1 MPSTPLTGPSLVEIL
16 EESLDTVLSREL
28 GRRHHEGALDGW
40 PSMRWLPDMV
50 MMRRGA
56 RAVGE
61 RSHRDTPQELGY
73 RRLGAAVIV
82 SAVRDLEKP
91 TRAGGESVRAGES
104 ARAFLTVSNSNLK
117 FWCRVAD
124 VDMNAILR
132 TYCQGGKVARIVGNV
147 EPDEFDDFV
156 QEAPSWPSRKGSLK
170 TGTEHG

>member
-1 MPSTPLTGPSLVEIL
+1 
-16 EESLDTVLSREL
+16 
-28 GRRHHEGALDGW
+28 
-40 PSMRWLPDMV
+40 MV
-50 MMRRGA
+50 MMRRGV

-61 RSHRDTPQELGY
+61 RSHRETPQERGY

-132 TYCQGGKVARIVGNV
+132 TYCQGGRSRESSAMSNLTVRRLR
-147 EPDEFDDFV
+147 
-156 QEAPSWPSRKGSLK
+156 QEAAPGRPVGFMENRRG
-170 TGTEHG
+170 EHGRKSGSAP

>member
-1 MPSTPLTGPSLVEIL
+1 
-16 EESLDTVLSREL
+16 
-28 GRRHHEGALDGW
+28 
-40 PSMRWLPDMV
+40 MV
-50 MMRRGA
+50 MMRHGA

-61 RSHRDTPQELGY
+61 RRHRDTPQERGD

-124 VDMNAILR
+124 VDMNTILR
-132 TYCQGGKVARIVGNV
+132 TYGQGGKVARIVGDV
-147 EPDEFDDFV
+147 EPDVFDDLV
-156 QEAPSWPSRKGSLK
+156 KKPPVAVP
-170 TGTEHG
+170 